1 MTKEYGV
8 PSTSAVSDSFDLEAT
23 SPFPSSFASAAI
35 NPVTRGGYAFQ
46 HLPDPWRLSEVYIQP
61 ASKRTFFT
69 KSATV
74 HNTLSKHAKP
84 QPSTPLKSRNA
95 LQWTKKKEERVPQS
109 RLLPRSF
116 DDRRS
121 HNCGRLW
128 HGKTDYTTDGETQQY
143 RAIPRNKQIDRR
155 FGYELGVTRRR

>member
-1 MTKEYGV
+1 MTKEMEYLRLRLLLTL
-8 PSTSAVSDSFDLEAT
+8 STRRLHHRSPRPLHPLQLTPLLE
-23 SPFPSSFASAAI
+23 
-35 NPVTRGGYAFQ
+35 GGYAFQ

-128 HGKTDYTTDGETQQY
+128 HGKTDYTTDGETQQH
-143 RAIPRNKQIDRR
+143 RAIPRNKQIDSP
-155 FGYELGVTRRR
+155 FKYE